1 MMSPLRFFVGFE
13 SPVEPSIAGCNNEDV
28 PFYSI
33 LFTAANEE
41 EVIAEDRD
49 STSEFDAV
57 IGAIEEIVVEDRFQ
71 ELQHNLLEK
80 YHHHFEVLN
89 VLY

>member
-1 MMSPLRFFVGFE
+1 MQVG
-13 SPVEPSIAGCNNEDV
+13 SNNEELS
-28 PFYSI
+28 FYSI
-33 LFTAANEE
+33 LFTAEE

>member
-1 MMSPLRFFVGFE
+1 MQVG
-13 SPVEPSIAGCNNEDV
+13 SNNEDV

-33 LFTAANEE
+33 LFTAEE

-89 VLY
+89 VLN

>member
-1 MMSPLRFFVGFE
+1 MLALKVQLSQVLQVG
-13 SPVEPSIAGCNNEDV
+13 SNNEDG